1 MLYDDYRRKV
11 VKLANVLDFIKRF
24 RVPIIAVLALILT
37 VITVLV
43 SIQGIVYE
51 VAACPATIAYG
62 EELGYRAD
70 AVFGGV
76 KYEFSA
82 EGSDEWSQDMALRAG
97 DYRVRAVAKG
107 PFGTKRYGTAHGFT
121 VAPKEAEVSVSQ
133 KKVGYGEVP
142 SVFAPLAYED
152 EIHCA
157 RFVYGDPSK
166 PDSTVTADVSSIT
179 VTSADGTD
187 VTDCYVF
194 HALTST
200 IGFIPRDITV
210 TVQNADKIYDGSEL
224 TFDGYELSRS
234 TPLAEGDKIVA
245 TFRAGRTD
253 EGESE
258 NIPEIRIVKEA
269 EGLDVTGNY
278 NIDLV
283 PGKLT
288 VQARPLYVTTYG
300 AEKVYDGTPLSC
312 DGFEIQEPKEDSGLL
327 SGHSISVSELCE
339 VTDAKTADNYL
350 GFLVRDDAGK
360 DVSENYQIFY
370 ECGQLTV
377 QPRPLSVSTGSGI
390 WMYDGAA
397 HRNPAYTVCDGENE
411 QSGLLAGHSHALGV
425 PDEIVEAGTKENATS
440 ICIFDETGK
449 DVTGNYAVAYRKG
462 TLTVTP
468 RPIEVTAGSDEKIY
482 DGTPLTTDKFTA
494 RSEYGAAIVENR
506 RAQP

>member
-1 MLYDDYRRKV
+1 M
-11 VKLANVLDFIKRF
+11 
-24 RVPIIAVLALILT
+24 
-37 VITVLV
+37 
-43 SIQGIVYE
+43 
-51 VAACPATIAYG
+51 
-62 EELGYRAD
+62 
-70 AVFGGV
+70 FGGV

-133 KKVGYGEVP
+133 KKVGYGEDP
-142 SVFAPLAYED
+142 AVFAPLAYED

-194 HALTST
+194 HPLTST

-210 TVQNADKIYDGSEL
+210 TVQNAGKIYDGSEL

-288 VQARPLYVTTYG
+288 VPSLIIR
-300 AEKVYDGTPLSC
+300 
-312 DGFEIQEPKEDSGLL
+312 
-327 SGHSISVSELCE
+327 
-339 VTDAKTADNYL
+339 
-350 GFLVRDDAGK
+350 
-360 DVSENYQIFY
+360 
-370 ECGQLTV
+370 
-377 QPRPLSVSTGSGI
+377 
-390 WMYDGAA
+390 
-397 HRNPAYTVCDGENE
+397 
-411 QSGLLAGHSHALGV
+411 
-425 PDEIVEAGTKENATS
+425 
-440 ICIFDETGK
+440 
-449 DVTGNYAVAYRKG
+449 
-462 TLTVTP
+462 
-468 RPIEVTAGSDEKIY
+468 
-482 DGTPLTTDKFTA
+482 
-494 RSEYGAAIVENR
+494 
-506 RAQP
+506 